1 MFRNEPICVLTFT
14 INKISLAWHL
24 SGSFY
29 SDSTSNIILDKTV
42 TLFQRPTLLL
52 FVDTQ
57 LFSKNGFELRSRRLE
72 SFDLTTNLYHLHL
85 GTNLPNLRRSHSFSQ
100 LHAWAGNFIKLKK
113 IPKHQHFHNKT
124 FQTKL
129 DEIRVLWKSSD
140 RDHTELQ
147 LTLNLTK

>member
-72 SFDLTTNLYHLHL
+72 SFDLTTNLHHW
-85 GTNLPNLRRSHSFSQ
+85 GTNLPNRDSFNNLTTSR
-100 LHAWAGNFIKLKK
+100 NFTHEPNFFMKAQQR
-113 IPKHQHFHNKT
+113 PKHFHNKT
-124 FQTKL
+124 FLTKL

-140 RDHTELQ
+140 RDQTELQ
-147 LTLNLTK
+147 LTINLTK